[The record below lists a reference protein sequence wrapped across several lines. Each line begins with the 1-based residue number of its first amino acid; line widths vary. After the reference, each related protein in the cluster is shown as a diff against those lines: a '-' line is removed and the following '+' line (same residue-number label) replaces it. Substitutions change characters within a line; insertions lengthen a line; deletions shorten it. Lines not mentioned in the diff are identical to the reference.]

1 MKDETTYSKKFKGD
15 KGNYGWAV
23 SFDVA
28 DGYVGI
34 NQHADDGMG
43 RVLMTPSQMKALLR
57 FLGVKVTTDQQ
68 PAGKNTQD
76 GE

>member
-1 MKDETTYSKKFKGD
+1 MKGETTYSKKFKGD

-23 SFDVA
+23 SFDVT

-57 FLGVKVTTDQQ
+57 FLGVTETVTADTE
-68 PAGKNTQD
+68 AK
-76 GE
+76 

>member
-34 NQHADDGMG
+34 NQHADDGMD
-43 RVLMTPSQMKALLR
+43 RVLLTPSQMKELLR
-57 FLGVKVTTDQQ
+57 FLGATPTVTEVRD
-68 PAGKNTQD
+68 
-76 GE
+76 E